1 MLRKQNRL
9 AELRPDELELLSIAA
24 EGGGTGV
31 AAALRDPTKVLP
43 ALAAMGIGLET
54 LSSEASRD
62 GGETPLLMPSS
73 SEDQSWSSG
82 RLARYAVRSAT
93 HLSWSQ

>member
-9 AELRPDELELLSIAA
+9 AELRPDELELLTIAA

-43 ALAAMGIGLET
+43 ALATVLMALGIGAQ
-54 LSSEASRD
+54 SPASGD
-62 GGETPLLMPSS
+62 GRPGRSPSGAGTTRPPQ
-73 SEDQSWSSG
+73 DDAHRG
-82 RLARYAVRSAT
+82 YIA
-93 HLSWSQ
+93 